1 MDIIIGIG
9 EYGISNN
16 SNDVLKTFAL
26 ASCVAVTFYCKTN
39 KVSGMIHI
47 ALPSSS
53 GSKYIDKPSYYAS
66 IGIPLIVNEL
76 TIKYGCL
83 KSNISAQLF
92 GGANSINKNDYF
104 NIGEKNINMARYI
117 LNELGITV
125 KNINVGGLVSRSIQ
139 MDVQTGNI
147 KVSTQPIK
155 I

>member
-1 MDIIIGIG
+1 MDIIVGIG

-26 ASCVAVTFYCKTN
+26 ASCVAVTFHCKTN
-39 KVSGMIHI
+39 KVSWMIHI
-47 ALPSSS
+47 ALPASADNN
-53 GSKYIDKPSYYAS
+53 YIDKPSYYAS

-83 KSNISAQLF
+83 KNNISAQLF
-92 GGANSINKNDYF
+92 GGANSIKENDYF
-104 NIGEKNINMARYI
+104 NIGEKNIKAVKYI
-117 LNELGITV
+117 LNEIGINV
-125 KNINVGGLVSRSIQ
+125 EKINVGGLVSRSLE
-139 MDVQTGNI
+139 MDVLSGNI